1 MSKIVIIRGNSGSG
15 KTTVSKLLQ
24 KKIGRGTLVIPQ
36 DFIRRE
42 MLWVNDR
49 PNNQAIGLLENL
61 VIYGWQ
67 YCNYV
72 ILEGILHLDIYKSLF
87 EKIKELFSDN
97 IYAYY
102 FDLPFEETLRRH
114 NQKLNSHEFGE
125 KEMMRWWREKDFLN
139 NISEKII
146 YKEMSSDDIVE
157 LIYKDVMNLGTNGF
171 CKIEI

>member
-24 KKIGRGTLVIPQ
+24 RKIGRGTLVIPQ

-61 VIYGWQ
+61 IMYGRQ
-67 YCNYV
+67 NCNYV
-72 ILEGILHLDIYKSLF
+72 ILEGILNSDIYKSLF
-87 EKIKELFSDN
+87 QKIKELFNDN
-97 IYAYY
+97 VYAYY
-102 FDLPFEETLRRH
+102 FDLPFEETLQRH
-114 NQKLNSHEFGE
+114 NLKSNSHEFGE
-125 KEMMRWWREKDFLN
+125 KEMRGWWREKDFLN
-139 NISEKII
+139 NINENSI

-157 LIYKDVMNLGTNGF
+157 LIYKDIMNT
-171 CKIEI
+171 E